1 MKNENIAKVLKAYRR
16 RNNLTV
22 HQVSILLENQNIKA
36 ADKTIYGWESG
47 QTQPNADTLLT
58 LCDIYNIHN
67 ILGPFGYNRDLN
79 FNITKHEEEL
89 VKQYRRNPKLQK
101 AVDKLLDIE

>member
-36 ADKTIYGWESG
+36 
-47 QTQPNADTLLT
+47 
-58 LCDIYNIHN
+58 
-67 ILGPFGYNRDLN
+67 
-79 FNITKHEEEL
+79 
-89 VKQYRRNPKLQK
+89 
-101 AVDKLLDIE
+101 VDKLLDIE